1 MKRLLLGVAALLLST
16 NIYRTAE
23 AEMVGALMPAK
34 DIPYYVAIHESMTGE
49 LQNLNARAEIVLQ
62 RPSPTVRAWS
72 NATRKLVI
80 LGSEVIV
87 AYGSATAI
95 CVGDENA
102 DIPVVYSGAYKPAGC
117 GVSGKVTGMES
128 TLPLDGLVDNLKK
141 ISGFSTLAIL
151 YAGNEQ
157 GSVMQMEEAAA
168 LAAKAGAE
176 VVKIDVADSNSFDLP
191 DVDAAFLTVAAA
203 INQKENLE
211 AIIKSA
217 RAKKIATA
225 SVLSGTCEL
234 GVLISLAANPEHQG
248 RGTAKMVAEIL
259 NGKSP
264 KDIPPDKNPEA
275 EMTINL
281 KEAKELGFSVPFEL
295 LGTAKLVK

>member
-1 MKRLLLGVAALLLST
+1 MKKLLLGVVVILSA
-16 NIYRTAE
+16 NLHQVAKAE
-23 AEMVGALMPAK
+23 IVGALMPAK
-34 DIPYYVAIHESMTGE
+34 GIPYYEIIHDSMTKE
-49 LQNLNARAEIVLQ
+49 LKTLDSNAEILLQ
-62 RPSPTVRAWS
+62 KPSPTVRAWS

-95 CVGDENA
+95 CIGGENENV
-102 DIPVVYSGAYKPAGC
+102 PVVYSGAYNPSGC
-117 GVSGKVTGMES
+117 GVRGTTTGMDA
-128 TLPLDGLVDNLKK
+128 TIPLDSLVDNLKK
-141 ISGFSTLAIL
+141 ISGFTKLAIL
-151 YAGNEQ
+151 YAEEEQ
-157 GSVMQMEEAAA
+157 GSIKQMEDVAS
-168 LAAKAGAE
+168 LASKAGAE
-176 VVKIDVADSNSFDLP
+176 VIKIDAHDSSSFNLP
-191 DVDAAFLTVAAA
+191 DVDAAFLTAAA
-203 INQKENLE
+203 TINQKKNLE
-211 AIIKSA
+211 LIIKSA

-234 GVLISLAANPEHQG
+234 GVLISMAANPDQQG
-248 RGTAKMVAEIL
+248 KGTAKMVADIL
-259 NGKSP
+259 KGKSP

>member
-1 MKRLLLGVAALLLST
+1 MKKLLLGVAVLLSS
-16 NIYRTAE
+16 NIHQVAM

-34 DIPYYVAIHESMTGE
+34 NIPYY
-49 LQNLNARAEIVLQ
+49 AEIHDTMTKELHKLNTNVEVLLQ
-62 RPSPTVRAWS
+62 QPSPSVRAWS
-72 NATRKLVI
+72 NATRKLVV

-95 CVGDENA
+95 CIGGENE
-102 DIPVVYSGAYKPAGC
+102 DVPVVYSGAYKPGVC

-128 TLPLDGLVDNLKK
+128 TLSLDGLIDNLKK
-141 ISGFSTLAIL
+141 ISGFSKLAIL
-151 YAGNEQ
+151 YAEKEQ
-157 GSVMQMEEAAA
+157 DSVKQMEEAAD
-168 LAAKAGAE
+168 LAVKAGAE
-176 VVKIDVADSNSFDLP
+176 VIKIDAHDASSFALP
-191 DVDAAFLTVAAA
+191 DVDAAFLTGAAI
-203 INQKENLE
+203 INQKENLMV
-211 AIIKSA
+211 IITSA

-234 GVLISLAANPEHQG
+234 GVLISLSANPEHQG
-248 RGTAKMVAEIL
+248 KGTAKMVAAIL
-259 NGKSP
+259 DGKSP
-264 KDIPPDKNPEA
+264 KDIPPDQNPEA